1 MRDETGGVGIE
12 EFVAVKPKIY
22 SFLVDNNSEH
32 KKVKGVIRN
41 VVWTISQNKQNDV
54 FFLILHV

>member
-1 MRDETGGVGIE
+1 MRDETGDVGIE

-41 VVWTISQNKQNDV
+41 VVWTISQYKQNDV

>member
-41 VVWTISQNKQNDV
+41 VVWTISQNKQSDV
-54 FFLILHV
+54 FF

>member
-22 SFLVDNNSEH
+22 PFLVDNNSEH

-54 FFLILHV
+54 FF

>member
-1 MRDETGGVGIE
+1 MKMRDETGGVGIE

-54 FFLILHV
+54 FF